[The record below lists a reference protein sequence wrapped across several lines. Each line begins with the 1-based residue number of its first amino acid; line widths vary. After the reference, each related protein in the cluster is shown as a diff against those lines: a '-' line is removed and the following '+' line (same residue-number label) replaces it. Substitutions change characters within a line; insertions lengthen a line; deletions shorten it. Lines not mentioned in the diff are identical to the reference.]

1 MGHGRRIVKMVR
13 SYRSPLF
20 ILSLI
25 LAAGAL
31 SSAAPTHQL
40 IRTFEATTG
49 GQAVSLPAGTTV
61 EVSSGDSKTA
71 MVRHSLPGGSTTLL
85 FIPVGYLKP
94 LETPS
99 SEAAPSASPTAAE
112 VPRSVVAATPVA
124 APPKPAGVRL
134 ATKDGKSAEG
144 RILRVEKRY
153 VVVLNSEGCAE
164 DLILKDLDKP
174 SQDLVAKWKFQAGT
188 KVPEPDPRVVPGKKI
203 SLMFPE
209 LGASRSSDPAKIQ
222 IRIPENYQP
231 GKPSPLA
238 LYFGGGDGTDNCDSL
253 NGFVDSK
260 DWVLVAFPFPKNVS
274 APLHAYDEGKSGDLI
289 EFQEPMLERLQALL
303 PNTDP
308 ERRVVMGTSNGA
320 HMIGIG
326 ACDGWKEFSKYFS
339 AFVMHEG
346 GGSESKDFGAL
357 RRKSVFVLMGD
368 QSASLG
374 FSKGVVTNV
383 KKANIKPDVFI
394 AQGEG
399 HGMGD
404 ASRAAIKEWIAKLP
418 AK

>member
-1 MGHGRRIVKMVR
+1 MGHGLPIVIAVR
-13 SYRSPLF
+13 SYRSALLVPAFVLAVGT
-20 ILSLI
+20 LSP
-25 LAAGAL
+25 
-31 SSAAPTHQL
+31 AAPTHQL
-40 IRTFEATTG
+40 IRAYEATTG
-49 GQAVSLPAGTTV
+49 GQAVSLPAGTAV
-61 EVSSGDSKTA
+61 EVSSGDGKTA

-85 FIPVGYLKP
+85 FIPSGYLKP
-94 LETPS
+94 LETLPAA
-99 SEAAPSASPTAAE
+99 AAPSASPAA
-112 VPRSVVAATPVA
+112 VQAPRPVITATPPAV
-124 APPKPAGVRL
+124 PQKPAGVRL
-134 ATKDGKSAEG
+134 STKDGKSSEG
-144 RILRVEKRY
+144 RILRVEKRH
-153 VVVLNSEGCAE
+153 VVVLNVEGGAE

-174 SQDLVAKWKFQAGT
+174 SQDLVERWKFQAGT
-188 KVPEPDPRVVPGKKI
+188 KAPDPDPRVVPGKKL
-203 SLMFPE
+203 SLAFPE

-238 LYFGGGDGTDNCDSL
+238 LYLGGGDGTDNCDAL

-274 APLHAYDEGKSGDLI
+274 VPLHAYDEGKSGDLI
-289 EFQEPMLERLQALL
+289 KFQEPMLERLQALL

-320 HMIGIG
+320 HMIAIA

-346 GGSESKDFGAL
+346 GGSQSWDFAAL

-374 FSKGVVTNV
+374 FSKSVVTNV
-383 KKANIKPDVFI
+383 KKANIKPDVFV

-404 ASRAAIKEWIAKLP
+404 ASRAAIKDWIAKLP
-418 AK
+418 EK